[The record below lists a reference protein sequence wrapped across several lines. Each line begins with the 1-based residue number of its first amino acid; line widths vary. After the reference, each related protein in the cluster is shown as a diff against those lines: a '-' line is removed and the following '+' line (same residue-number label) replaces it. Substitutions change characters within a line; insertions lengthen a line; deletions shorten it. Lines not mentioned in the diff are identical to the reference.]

1 VALSRLLGKAGKD
14 GVDRAIVRKDH
25 VLSWRNLPGWFNFQG
40 FYREVVEQAPVGA
53 TLVEIGSA
61 FGRSTAFLAR
71 DAIDKKRDD
80 LRIVAVDPFRWQ
92 VALGDCVCD
101 TYRRA
106 LAGQHLP
113 FVTMLR
119 GFAIHA
125 PQELERIDLL
135 RLPSIEAS
143 RLFDRVHLAMI
154 DGDHAY
160 GPVKADI
167 VAWREKATI
176 LAGHDFDLEGVSR
189 AVRELL
195 PKFTV
200 RVAEKLSDEDR
211 AGDFLPADASM
222 GAVWVRE

>member
-1 VALSRLLGKAGKD
+1 M
-14 GVDRAIVRKDH
+14 
-25 VLSWRNLPGWFNFQG
+25 SWRSLPGWFSFPQ
-40 FYREVVEQAPVGA
+40 FYREIVEQAPKGA

-61 FGRSTAFLAR
+61 FGRSVAFLAR
-71 DAIDKKRDD
+71 EAIDRRRDD

-106 LAGQHLP
+106 LGGQSFP
-113 FVTMLR
+113 FVAMLR

-125 PQELERIDLL
+125 PEELERIDLL
-135 RLPSIEAS
+135 RLPSLEAA
-143 RLFDRVHLAMI
+143 RLFDRVHMAFV

-167 VAWREKATI
+167 QAWYAKATI

-189 AVRELL
+189 AVRELM
-195 PKFTV
+195 PKFDV
-200 RVAEKLSDEDR
+200 RPAEKLSEEDR
-211 AGDFLPADASM
+211 AGDFLPADGSM
-222 GAVWVRE
+222 GLVWVRA